1 MMRFGALFGA
11 FGVWTLALMG
21 LGCNSDK
28 KPEATPAAAPAGSGS
43 AAAAAA
49 PAPKEKAKPGKEIN
63 LFAWSEYV
71 PQEVVDGFTKETG
84 IKVNYETYASNE
96 EMLSKLLAGSTK
108 YDLIQPSEYT
118 VEALL
123 KQKKILE
130 LDKEN
135 IPNIKN
141 VAPEF
146 LNLPHD
152 PTLKYCVPYLAG
164 TVGIVVN
171 TAKIKDEI
179 KGYKDVFQTK
189 YKGKIV
195 ALNDNREMVSWAL
208 ATQGL
213 GPNEVNADTLAKV
226 KPVLA
231 DWIKLVKVFDSD
243 SPKTA
248 FLNGDVDIGVIWGG
262 EAALLYQQDKKY
274 KYILP
279 EEGTHM
285 FIDSLCVP
293 FSSENKVGAEMFINY
308 TLKPEVSKII
318 SDKFPYLNPNA
329 EARKLLS
336 KEQLENPASYPAAGK
351 REIFRDIGK
360 MASDVDKLVTDLKA
374 SQ

>member
-1 MMRFGALFGA
+1 MIKLGFFIGASLFGLFA
-11 FGVWTLALMG
+11 LA
-21 LGCNSDK
+21 GCKSDA
-28 KPEATPAAAPAGSGS
+28 PQASPAPSKSAAPAGSGS
-43 AAAAAA
+43 TAAA
-49 PAPKEKAKPGKEIN
+49 PAEKPKPGKEIN

-71 PQEVVDGFTKETG
+71 PQEVIDGFTKETG

-96 EMLSKLLAGSTK
+96 EMLSKLLAESTK

-123 KQKKILE
+123 KQKKLQA
-130 LDKEN
+130 LDQSNVPNAKN
-135 IPNIKN
+135 IM
-141 VAPEF
+141 AEF
-146 LNLPHD
+146 RNLPHD
-152 PTLKYCVPYLAG
+152 PELKYCIPWMGG

-171 TAKIKDEI
+171 TSKIKDPI
-179 KGYKDVFQTK
+179 KGYKDVFQAK

-195 ALNDNREMVSWAL
+195 AVNDNRELVSWAL

-213 GPNEVNADTLAKV
+213 GPNDITTDNLAKV
-226 KPVLA
+226 KPVLS

-248 FLNGDVDIGVIWGG
+248 LLNGDVDLGVVWSG

-274 KYILP
+274 QFVMA
-279 EEGTHM
+279 EEGAHQNV
-285 FIDSLCVP
+285 DSLCVP
-293 FSSENKVGAEMFINY
+293 FTAQNKIGAEMFINY

-318 SDKFPYLNPNA
+318 SDKFPYTNPNG

-336 KEQLENPASYPAAGK
+336 KEQLENPASYPPPGK

-360 MASDVDKLVTDLKA
+360 MASEIDKLVTDLKTA
-374 SQ
+374 N

>member
-11 FGVWTLALMG
+11 FGVGALALLGM
-21 LGCNSDK
+21 GCNSDK
-28 KPEATPAAAPAGSGS
+28 KPEATPTPAAAPTGTGS
-43 AAAAAA
+43 AAAAA
-49 PAPKEKAKPGKEIN
+49 PKEKPKPGNELN

-71 PQEVVDGFTKETG
+71 PQEVIDGFTKETG

-108 YDLIQPSEYT
+108 YDLVQPSEYT
-118 VEALL
+118 VEALV
-123 KQKKILE
+123 KQKKLQE
-130 LDKEN
+130 LDKSN
-135 IPNIKN
+135 IPLAKNI
-141 VAPEF
+141 APEF
-146 LNLPHD
+146 INLPHD
-152 PTLKYCVPYLAG
+152 PELKYCVPYLAG

-171 TAKIKDEI
+171 TAKIKDEV
-179 KGYKDVFQTK
+179 KSYKDVFQTK

-195 ALNDNREMVSWAL
+195 ALNDNREMVAWAL
-208 ATQGL
+208 ASQGL
-213 GPNEVNADTLAKV
+213 GPNEVNPDTLAKI
-226 KPVLA
+226 KPVLSE
-231 DWIKLVKVFDSD
+231 WIKLVKVFDSD

-262 EAALLYQQDKKY
+262 EAAKLYEQDKKY

-285 FIDSLCVP
+285 FIDSMCVP
-293 FSSENKVGAEMFINY
+293 TTAQNKVGAEMFINY
-308 TLKPEVSKII
+308 TLKPDVSKLI

-329 EARKLLS
+329 EGRKLLS
-336 KEQLENPASYPAAGK
+336 KEQLENPGSYPPPGK

-360 MASDVDKLVTDLKA
+360 MASDIDKLVTDLKA

>member
-1 MMRFGALFGA
+1 MRFGALFGA
-11 FGVWTLALMG
+11 FGVWALALMAM
-21 LGCNSDK
+21 GCNSEK
-28 KPEATPAAAPAGSGS
+28 KPDATASTAAPAGSGS

-49 PAPKEKAKPGKEIN
+49 PKEKPKPGNELN

-71 PQEVVDGFTKETG
+71 PQEVIDGFTKETG

-118 VEALL
+118 VEALI
-123 KQKKILE
+123 KQKKLME
-130 LDKEN
+130 LDKSNVPLVKN
-135 IPNIKN
+135 I
-141 VAPEF
+141 APEF
-146 LNLPHD
+146 MNLPHD
-152 PTLKYCVPYLAG
+152 PELKYCVPYLAG

-171 TAKIKDEI
+171 TAKIKDEV
-179 KGYKDVFQTK
+179 KGYKDVFQAK

-195 ALNDNREMVSWAL
+195 ALNDNREMVAWAL

-213 GPNEVNADTLAKV
+213 GPNEVNATTLEKV

-262 EAALLYQQDKKY
+262 EAAKLYEQDKKF

-279 EEGTHM
+279 EEGSHL
-285 FIDSLCVP
+285 FVDNLCVP
-293 FSSENKVGAEMFINY
+293 FSAQNKVGAEMFINY
-308 TLKPEVSKII
+308 TLKPEVSKLI

-336 KEQLENPASYPAAGK
+336 KEQLENPGSYPPPGK

-360 MASDVDKLVTDLKA
+360 MASDIDKLVTDLKA
-374 SQ
+374 AQ